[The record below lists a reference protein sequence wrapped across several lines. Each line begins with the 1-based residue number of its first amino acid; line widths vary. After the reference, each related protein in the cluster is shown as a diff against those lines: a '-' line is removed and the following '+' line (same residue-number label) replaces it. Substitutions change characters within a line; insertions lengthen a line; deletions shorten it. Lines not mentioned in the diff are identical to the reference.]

1 MSDKQDETAY
11 PHALVERGRAQAK
24 EARSRRER

>member
-1 MSDKQDETAY
+1 MSDKQDETVY

-24 EARSRRER
+24 EARSRR

>member
-11 PHALVERGRAQAK
+11 LHAIVERGGAQAK
-24 EARSRRER
+24 EARRDRC